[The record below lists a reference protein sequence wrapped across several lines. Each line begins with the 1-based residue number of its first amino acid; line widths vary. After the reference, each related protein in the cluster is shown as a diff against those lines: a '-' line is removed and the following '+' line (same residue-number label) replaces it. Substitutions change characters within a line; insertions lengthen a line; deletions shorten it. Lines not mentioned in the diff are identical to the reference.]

1 MLHKTSDVLAQETI
15 HSFIQVGEGI
25 CEVERK
31 WYLLSHLCIQI
42 LQIGYVITMLAI
54 CNHHVEAHKVFE
66 YSSNPNYP
74 LSSRIIILA
83 CDSPTDSSLG
93 LEYVQTSCSKY
104 SCLVMTPGD
113 YLLKNEVVNRFNL
126 NIYPQVKLPHPEPV
140 KLETA

>member
-1 MLHKTSDVLAQETI
+1 
-15 HSFIQVGEGI
+15 
-25 CEVERK
+25 
-31 WYLLSHLCIQI
+31 
-42 LQIGYVITMLAI
+42 MLAI